1 MMTTISYRIAGAFR
15 AALAAS
21 WLVLAASAPVAADD
35 FDDGFTAY
43 LLGKHDQ
50 AFKVWL
56 PLARAGGIE
65 AQFGLGLL
73 FEQGRGV
80 ARDIEAAA
88 SWYARAAEQGS
99 MRAQTQLGGMYAR
112 GDGVAEDWM
121 KAISWWRRAAAQGS
135 MRAQFHLGQAYQFGS
150 GVERDLD
157 TALLWYDESAA
168 LGFNPAAL
176 LIEEI
181 KRRRQAAAEAEAAL
195 ASADS
200 GADSQTD
207 SPAGESAPPTASRS
221 ASVFHETAGDLEAQG
236 AAPLIALGI
245 GSVRPL
251 EGAHRIYLAS
261 YRGIQK
267 ASEGWRGIVEANND
281 LLGGLDAAV
290 AQIDLGR
297 DKGIVYRLQAGPL
310 PGLTDANALCYKLSQ
325 RSVPCIAVAP

>member
-1 MMTTISYRIAGAFR
+1 
-15 AALAAS
+15 
-21 WLVLAASAPVAADD
+21 
-35 FDDGFTAY
+35 
-43 LLGKHDQ
+43 
-50 AFKVWL
+50 
-56 PLARAGGIE
+56 
-65 AQFGLGLL
+65 
-73 FEQGRGV
+73 
-80 ARDIEAAA
+80 
-88 SWYARAAEQGS
+88 
-99 MRAQTQLGGMYAR
+99 
-112 GDGVAEDWM
+112 M

-176 LIEEI
+176 PIEEI
-181 KRRRQAAAEAEAAL
+181 NRRRQEAAEA
-195 ASADS
+195 

-207 SPAGESAPPTASRS
+207 SAAGESAPPTALRT

-236 AAPLIALGI
+236 AVPLIALGA
-245 GSVRPL
+245 GSVQPL

-267 ASEGWRGIVEANND
+267 ASEGWRGIVEANID

-325 RSVPCIAVAP
+325 RDVPCVALSP